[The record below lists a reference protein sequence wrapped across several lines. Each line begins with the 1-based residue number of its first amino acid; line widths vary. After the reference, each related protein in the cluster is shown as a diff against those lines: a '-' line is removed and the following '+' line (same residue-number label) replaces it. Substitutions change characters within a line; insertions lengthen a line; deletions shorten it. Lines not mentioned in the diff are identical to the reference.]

1 MSYVKPTVYD
11 NGFQRQVSQGDVVAG
26 GEVVGA
32 LTTVGA
38 GTLTAALI
46 TGNSIISRSGSVAAY
61 NDTTDTAANIISTIA
76 VNNQT
81 PMPGSTHRLR
91 VLNTVAFIQTLV
103 AGTGVTLVGVT
114 ANAASSFRDYLITLT
129 NTTPTYIASATTTNG
144 SAVITGMDSSKTSA
158 VSPGQL
164 VTGTG
169 IPAATTVL
177 SVQPGIGVT
186 LSANATASSFLV
198 GLTFSP
204 TVTITGIG
212 SGLI

>member
-11 NGFQRQVSQGDVVAG
+11 NSFQRQVAQGDVVAG
-26 GEVVGA
+26 GEVVGT

-38 GTLTAALI
+38 GTLTGALI
-46 TGNSIISRSGSVAAY
+46 MNNSIISRSGSIAAY
-61 NDTTDTAANIISTIA
+61 NDTTDTAANIIANVA
-76 VNNQT
+76 VNAQN
-81 PMPGSTHRLR
+81 PMAGSTHRLR
-91 VLNTVAFIQTLV
+91 ILNTVAFIQTLV
-103 AGTGVTLVGVT
+103 AGTGVTLAGVT

-129 NTTPTYIASATTTNG
+129 NTTPTFIASAATTNA
-144 SAVITGMDSSKTSA
+144 SAVVTGMDLTETPFI
-158 VSPGQL
+158 SPGML

-186 LSANATASSFLV
+186 LSANATATASLI

>member
-11 NGFQRQVSQGDVVAG
+11 NSFQRQVTQGDVVAG
-26 GEVVGA
+26 GEVVGT

-46 TGNSIISRSGSVAAY
+46 TGNSIISRTGPTGAY
-61 NDTTDTAANIISTIA
+61 NDTTDTAANIIGALA
-76 VNNQT
+76 VNGQT
-81 PMPGSTHRLR
+81 PMPASTHRLR
-91 VLNTVAFIQTLV
+91 ILNTVAFIGTMV
-103 AGTGVTLVGVT
+103 AGTGVTLAGVT
-114 ANAASSFRDYLITLT
+114 AIAASSYRDYLVALT
-129 NTTPTYIASATTTNG
+129 NTTPTSIAAAATTNA
-144 SAVITGMDSSKTSA
+144 SAVITGMDSSETSV

-186 LSANATASSFLV
+186 LNANATATASLV

-212 SGLI
+212 GGLI